1 METGSRG
8 SGFGFAEI
16 FRREMG
22 LSRPPT
28 FARRISASEAYI
40 FWGCYAYIFVLDK
53 IACLGVLLLWFW
65 VQVLVKQIDLYGKLN
80 GHEGCVNTIQF
91 NSAGDLLVSGS
102 DDQEVKI
109 WNWATKTLE
118 LSYPSGHLDNIFQ
131 VKIMPFTND
140 RKIVTSA
147 ADGQVRLGQ
156 VKENGE
162 AETKRLGKHQGRIH
176 NLAVEPGSPYIL
188 YSCGEDGL
196 VQHFDLRSNSAR
208 KLFSCSSFTENKQ
221 SSGSIRLNALV
232 IDPRNPNYFA
242 LGGSDKYARVYD
254 IRKYQRDSSSN
265 LDKPVNTFC
274 PHHLIETHDVH
285 ITSLAFSNTSEL
297 LVSYDDELIYLF
309 QKNTG
314 MGPSPLSIPRED
326 LQKLEE
332 PQAYVGHRNSRTVK
346 GVSFFG
352 PHDEYVM
359 SGSDCGHIFIWKKK
373 GAELVRLM
381 VGDRGIVNQV
391 EPHPNMPV
399 IATSGIEKNIKVWA
413 PVSSDVVPLP
423 HNVQEIME
431 SNKRGREDNSHVTLT
446 PDMIMHVLRLH
457 RRQALSYIERRY
469 NRADDDSDDE
479 REEPYSGISEDAS
492 SDEGSAN
499 ECNIS

>member
-1 METGSRG
+1 M
-8 SGFGFAEI
+8 FA
-16 FRREMG
+16 
-22 LSRPPT
+22 LKPQ
-28 FARRISASEAYI
+28 FAFNIRDLDY
-40 FWGCYAYIFVLDK
+40 VL
-53 IACLGVLLLWFW
+53 
-65 VQVLVKQIDLYGKLN
+65 Q
-80 GHEGCVNTIQF
+80 
-91 NSAGDLLVSGS
+91 
-102 DDQEVKI
+102 
-109 WNWATKTLE
+109 
-118 LSYPSGHLDNIFQ
+118 
-131 VKIMPFTND
+131 
-140 RKIVTSA
+140 
-147 ADGQVRLGQ
+147 
-156 VKENGE
+156 
-162 AETKRLGKHQGRIH
+162 
-176 NLAVEPGSPYIL
+176 
-188 YSCGEDGL
+188 
-196 VQHFDLRSNSAR
+196 FDLRSNSAR

-332 PQAYVGHRNSRTVK
+332 PQAYVGHRNSRTIK

-381 VGDRGIVNQV
+381 VGDREIVNQV

-423 HNVQEIME
+423 HNVQEVSSKCFTLLFQLKLCLDLEFVGQNEKERENRTYGMFGHWICE
-431 SNKRGREDNSHVTLT
+431 GKRWELFLVSSEYLNSFNFSQKFKIQHCISGYRERSLWARQLLLLT
-446 PDMIMHVLRLH
+446 CFNNLFILNRLWSLISEGERTTHMLRLP
-457 RRQALSYIERRY
+457 QI
-469 NRADDDSDDE
+469 
-479 REEPYSGISEDAS
+479 
-492 SDEGSAN
+492 
-499 ECNIS
+499 

>member
-1 METGSRG
+1 METGYRG
-8 SGFGFAEI
+8 SDCGFVEI
-16 FRREMG
+16 FKREMG

-28 FARRISASEAYI
+28 FARRISASE
-40 FWGCYAYIFVLDK
+40 
-53 IACLGVLLLWFW
+53 
-65 VQVLVKQIDLYGKLN
+65 VLVKQIDLYGKLN

-91 NSAGDLLVSGS
+91 NAAGDYLVSGS

-118 LSYPSGHLDNIFQ
+118 LSYPSGHYDNIFQ
-131 VKIMPFTND
+131 VKIMPFTDD
-140 RKIVTSA
+140 RRIVTSA

-162 AETKRLGKHQGRIH
+162 VETKRLGKHQGRVH
-176 NLAVEPGSPYIL
+176 NLAVEPGSPYIF
-188 YSCGEDGL
+188 YSCGEDGF

-208 KLFSCSSFTENKQ
+208 KLFCCSSFSENKQ
-221 SSGSIRLNALV
+221 SSSSLRLDALV

-254 IRKYQRDSSSN
+254 IRKCQRDSSSN
-265 LDKPVNTFC
+265 SDKPVNTFC
-274 PHHLIETHDVH
+274 PHHLIETQDVR

-297 LVSYDDELIYLF
+297 LVSYNDELIYLF
-309 QKNTG
+309 QKNMG
-314 MGPSPLSIPRED
+314 LGPSPLSIPRED

-332 PQAYVGHRNSRTVK
+332 PQAYVGHRNSQTVK

-352 PHDEYVM
+352 PHDEYIM
-359 SGSDCGHIFIWKKK
+359 SGSDCGHLFIWKKK
-373 GAELVRLM
+373 GAQLVRLM
-381 VGDRGIVNQV
+381 KGDRHILNQV
-391 EPHPNMPV
+391 EPHPNLPV
-399 IATSGIEKNIKVWA
+399 IASSGIEKNIKVWA

-431 SNKRGREDNSHVTLT
+431 SNRQGREDHSRVTLT
-446 PDMIMHVLRLH
+446 PDMIMHVLRMH
-457 RRQALSYIERRY
+457 RRQALSYFERRY
-469 NRADDDSDDE
+469 NRADNYSDEEDE
-479 REEPYSGISEDAS
+479 EAYFGIPGDAS
-492 SDEGSAN
+492 SEEGNSN